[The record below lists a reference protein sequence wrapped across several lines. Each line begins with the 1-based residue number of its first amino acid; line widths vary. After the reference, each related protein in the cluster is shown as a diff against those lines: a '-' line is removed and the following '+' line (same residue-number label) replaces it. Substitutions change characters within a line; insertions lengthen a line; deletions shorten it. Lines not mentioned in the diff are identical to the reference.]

1 MALAL
6 RFQKRLI
13 VVLFGFSG
21 IFTGCTLVLIMII
34 NEAYSIIRRSIFGH
48 HRFRFQLTDSRPRLG
63 PHPRRLKSAAQA
75 VCTCQPGP

>member
-21 IFTGCTLVLIMII
+21 LSTGCTLVLIMII
-34 NEAYSIIRRSIFGH
+34 DEAYSIISWPIFGH
-48 HRFRFQLTDSRPRLG
+48 DRFRFQHTDFATKARAAPSKI
-63 PHPRRLKSAAQA
+63 KSASRA